1 MKVELI
7 DVTEQADRQTTR
19 VPGWRVQVTRQ
30 VWERYVVV
38 PKAVRGASEAGRLW
52 DLLAFLWD
60 GLKRAQL
67 PANRLVAGFGFP
79 VGFAHSDLDA
89 PAATAAR
96 KRLPDAARLEA
107 VAAFAPD
114 GAPCLIVLS
123 LEDVDL
129 GEPHE
134 EML

>member
-1 MKVELI
+1 M
-7 DVTEQADRQTTR
+7 
-19 VPGWRVQVTRQ
+19 QVTRQ

>member
-7 DVTEQADRQTTR
+7 DVTEQADRQATR
-19 VPGWRVQVTRQ
+19 VPGWRVQITRQ

-38 PKAVRGASEAGRLW
+38 PRAARGTSEAGRLW

-79 VGFAHSDLDA
+79 VGFAHSDLDV
-89 PAATAAR
+89 PTTAR
-96 KRLPDAARLEA
+96 KRLPVAARLEA
-107 VAAFAPD
+107 VAAFTPD

-123 LEDVDL
+123 LEDIDL
-129 GEPHE
+129 RESHDE
-134 EML
+134 LL